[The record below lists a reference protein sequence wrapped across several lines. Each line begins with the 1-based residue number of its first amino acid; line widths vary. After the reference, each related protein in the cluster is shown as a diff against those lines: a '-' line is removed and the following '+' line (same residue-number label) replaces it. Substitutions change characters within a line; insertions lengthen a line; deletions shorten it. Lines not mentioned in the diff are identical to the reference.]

1 MLITT
6 TVFLLLLGMV
16 AGIALAIASRVFY
29 VWEDPTVLEITD
41 ALPGA
46 NCGGCGFA
54 GCSAAAA
61 EIAAGRA
68 PCDMCVAGGFE
79 VTMAIG
85 EIMGQAV
92 GEKEPE
98 IAMTTCNFGVYEAD
112 SIYSYNGA
120 SDCNAAVMLYGGSK
134 VCPIGCIGLGSCVK
148 VCQFGAVAI
157 GDDMLPVFNPDRCV
171 ACGACVEACPKDI
184 ISLTSATMRITSEYT
199 TQECTAPCQL
209 ACPTGIDIPGYIHE
223 VLNGNYEEGI
233 RIIKEKCPLPLI
245 CGRICPAP
253 CELACRRN
261 LVDDAVGINSLKRF
275 LADYEMT
282 TGKHVN
288 PYKCADSGH
297 KTAVIGGGAEG
308 LTVAYYLARL
318 GHRPT
323 IFEAKPELGGILRYV
338 ISEDRI
344 QKNVLDHEIEGILE
358 MGVEARANKMMGR
371 DFTLG
376 SLFDDGH
383 DTIIVTTG
391 GFDSRKILRPGDGAA
406 AHVPD
411 TFLMLDFLASES
423 AGKPVEVGEHV
434 VIVDSGKKA
443 LDVARSCRGLG
454 AKKVT
459 IVSNRSIDE
468 LPEELAE
475 RDTLSAEGIDV
486 RSSTIVA
493 ALGGV
498 SDNLTRAVFEE
509 YRPHDN
515 EPARRETV
523 EVDTIIVASG
533 RLPELVFTRLANDEQ
548 SDSNQK
554 ACSWQTVDI
563 FRTLP
568 RGGDN
573 GVFSTPEK
581 GRVSDSSAVV
591 KSILSGRRIVRG
603 IQMCFSGE
611 PIAPIAHLA
620 AETDDILTVTE
631 VKHVDV
637 SERQRAPIQVA
648 EAGTENNW
656 GNAEAIPG
664 LDESASRREA
674 ERCLACGLICYK
686 KAM

>member
-6 TVFLLLLGMV
+6 TVFLLLLGMI

-46 NCGGCGFA
+46 NCGGCGYA
-54 GCSAAAA
+54 GCSAAASA
-61 EIAAGRA
+61 IAKGLA
-68 PCDMCVAGGFE
+68 PCDMCVAGGFD
-79 VTMAIG
+79 VTQAIG
-85 EIMGQAV
+85 EIMGQSV

-98 IAMTTCNFGVYEAD
+98 LAMTTCNFGMNEAD

-134 VCPIGCIGLGSCVK
+134 LCPIGCIGLGSCVK

-157 GDDMLPVFNPDRCV
+157 GDDMLPVFDPERCV

-199 TQECTAPCQL
+199 SEECTAPCQRS
-209 ACPTGIDIPGYIHE
+209 CPTGIDIPGYIRE
-223 VLNGNYEEGI
+223 VQNGNFEEGI

-253 CELACRRN
+253 CELSCRRN

-288 PYKCADSGH
+288 PYKCIDSGH

-308 LTVAYYLARL
+308 LTAAYYLARL
-318 GHRPT
+318 GHQPT
-323 IFEAKPELGGILRYV
+323 IFEAKPKLGGILRYV

-344 QKNVLDHEIEGILE
+344 PQDVLDHEIEGILD
-358 MGVEARANKMMGR
+358 MGVEARTSKTMGL

-383 DTIIVTTG
+383 DTIIMTTG
-391 GFDSRKILRPGDGAA
+391 GFDSRKILRPGGGIA
-406 AHVPD
+406 AHVPNI
-411 TFLMLDFLASES
+411 FLMLDFLALESE
-423 AGKPVEVGEHV
+423 GKPVAVGEHV
-434 VIVDSGKKA
+434 VIVDSGKRA
-443 LDVARSCRGLG
+443 LDVARSCRSLG
-454 AKKVT
+454 AKKVS
-459 IVSNRSIDE
+459 IVSNHGIDE

-486 RSSTIVA
+486 RSSTIIA

-509 YRPHDN
+509 CRPHDN
-515 EPARRETV
+515 EPVQSETI

-533 RLPELVFTRLANDEQ
+533 RLPELVFTSVANEDQ
-548 SDSNQK
+548 SDSDQK

-573 GVFSTPEK
+573 GVFSAPEK

-591 KSILSGRRIVRG
+591 KSIMSGRRIVRG

-611 PIAPIAHLA
+611 PITPVAHLA
-620 AETDDILTVTE
+620 EETSDILNVTRVE
-631 VKHVDV
+631 HVDV
-637 SERQRAPIQVA
+637 SLRQRAPIRVA
-648 EAGTENNW
+648 EAGSENNW
-656 GNAEAIPG
+656 GDAQAIPG
-664 LDESASRREA
+664 LDEPASRLEA